1 MVTIAIVAL
10 ACFAIPAVALF
21 VLVPSIRHQNEAAT
35 EADETRKARATK
47 AGWRVIEDASAL
59 PEPVRHNTRGG
70 VRVLMLAHR
79 RTEDVDIWAVAR
91 ETTAFGG
98 ARRQSLSAH
107 LLPVHHIED
116 TPTMCVTL
124 RRGGS
129 APAAQ
134 KPDLF
139 DRRYEIVSDDSDSD
153 RAHALV
159 TEEIRLMTRRLNLD
173 GWDLEDGMLTVWFDG
188 MLQPASL
195 QRRLLGLARLA
206 KAVSGRPAP

>member
-10 ACFAIPAVALF
+10 ACFAIPAAAL
-21 VLVPSIRHQNEAAT
+21 LLLAPSIRHQNEADT

-59 PEPVRHNTRGG
+59 PEPVRHHTRGG

-91 ETTAFGG
+91 ETMAFGG
-98 ARRQSLSAH
+98 ARRQSLLAH

-116 TPTMCVTL
+116 TPTMYVTL
-124 RRGGS
+124 RRNDS

-134 KPDLF
+134 NPDLF
-139 DRRYEIVSDDSDSD
+139 DRRYEIVSDDTD
-153 RAHALV
+153 RAHAFV
-159 TEEIRLMTRRLNLD
+159 TEEIRLMTRQLNLD
-173 GWDLEDGMLTVWFDG
+173 GWDLENGMLTVWFDG

-206 KAVSGRPAP
+206 KAVSGRPAA